1 MLSQHTPDVATLPIP
16 QKGQYTYADYAE
28 LPEGAP
34 CELIAGDLAMAP
46 SPTFWHQQVSL
57 RLSAAI
63 FRYVEQRGGGEVV
76 AAPMDVSLSEET
88 TVQPDLIYVVSERRE
103 IISEQRI
110 HGAPD
115 LIVEILSPST
125 AHRDIGTKKRLYE
138 EHGVREYWT
147 VDPES
152 KAVEIHVNT
161 ESGFQQQARVVESG
175 SAASTVIDGF
185 RVDVA
190 ELF

>member
-1 MLSQHTPDVATLPIP
+1 MPFQHAPDVATQPLPE
-16 QKGQYTYADYAE
+16 KEQYTYADYAE
-28 LPEGAP
+28 LSEGAP
-34 CELIAGDLAMAP
+34 YELIAGDLVMAP
-46 SPTFWHQQVSL
+46 SPTFRHQQVSL

-63 FRYVEQRGGGEVV
+63 FRHAEQHGGGEVV

-88 TVQPDLIYVVSERRE
+88 TVQPDLIYVASERRK

-125 AHRDIGTKKRLYE
+125 AHRDIGIKKRLYE
-138 EHGVREYWT
+138 QHGVREYWT

-152 KAVEIHVNT
+152 QAVEIHVNT

-185 RVDVA
+185 RVDIA

>member
-1 MLSQHTPDVATLPIP
+1 MPSQHTPDVATLPIP
-16 QKGQYTYADYAE
+16 EKERYTYADYAE

-34 CELIAGDLAMAP
+34 YELIAGDLVMAP
-46 SPTFWHQQVSL
+46 SPTFRHQQVSL

-115 LIVEILSPST
+115 LIVEILLSST
-125 AHRDIGTKKRLYE
+125 AHRDIGIKKRLYE
-138 EHGVREYWT
+138 QHGVREYWT

-152 KAVEIHVNT
+152 QAVEIHVNT
-161 ESGFQQQARVVESG
+161 ESGFHQQARVVETG
-175 SAASTVIDGF
+175 SVASTVIDGF

-190 ELF
+190 KLF